1 MFYVSKSSPQRLNG
15 SPAYAFCVSKFD
27 ERLLNA
33 KCIRLH
39 SCVFCEGVYRGGQA
53 AWRFSVRENLPG
65 ELIFGNGNERTS
77 LTKIYFSERCIQMTQ
92 NVSQVEQRLKELGI
106 ELPKTPKPVAAY
118 VPAKT
123 FGNLVYTSGQDCRI
137 DGVLKYTGKVG
148 KDLTLEQG
156 IDAARQVAINLI
168 GVLKDHI
175 GDLDRVKQV
184 VKMLA
189 FVNSADGF
197 TDQPY
202 VINGASELLIQ
213 AFGEAGKHARS
224 AISANELPFDTPVEI
239 ELLVEL
245 KPE

>member
-1 MFYVSKSSPQRLNG
+1 MQQTESK
-15 SPAYAFCVSKFD
+15 
-27 ERLLNA
+27 
-33 KCIRLH
+33 
-39 SCVFCEGVYRGGQA
+39 
-53 AWRFSVRENLPG
+53 
-65 ELIFGNGNERTS
+65 
-77 LTKIYFSERCIQMTQ
+77 
-92 NVSQVEQRLKELGI
+92 VEQRLNEAGI
-106 ELPKTPKPVAAY
+106 VLPATPKPVAAY

-123 FGNLVYTSGQDCRI
+123 AGKLVYTSGNDCRI

-148 KDLTLEQG
+148 SDLTVEQG
-156 IDAARQVAINLI
+156 YDAARQVAVNLL

-197 TDQPY
+197 TEQPF
-202 VINGASELLIQ
+202 VINGASELLEL

-239 ELLVEL
+239 ELIVEL
-245 KPE
+245 K